1 MFMPSLCDN
10 RLRGAAMQLVPLE
23 SSSLASAGYDPALRR
38 LELLFHSGE
47 RYLYFQVPPQIYQQF
62 MRAES
67 KGAWFNR
74 NIRNRFPYQHLSP
87 SHTPIVLP
95 AHHKTK

>member
-1 MFMPSLCDN
+1 
-10 RLRGAAMQLVPLE
+10 MQLVPLE
-23 SSSLASAGYDPALRR
+23 SSTLASAGYDPALRR
-38 LELLFHSGE
+38 MEIQFHTGE
-47 RYLYFQVPPQIYQQF
+47 RYLYFQVPPQIYQRL

-87 SHTPIVLP
+87 SSAPIVLP
-95 AHHKTK
+95 AITKTK